1 MLELQSRIKTE
12 VETSDLTS
20 MLLGLNGRG
29 NEKDDHQ
36 ERGQKKNS
44 YQYTEII
51 WIKVGGAGRI
61 SKGFVGSTAHRGHD
75 FISVW
80 YDSNVLQVIT
90 T

>member
-12 VETSDLTS
+12 VETSDLMS

-51 WIKVGGAGRI
+51 
-61 SKGFVGSTAHRGHD
+61 
-75 FISVW
+75 
-80 YDSNVLQVIT
+80 
-90 T
+90 